1 MAHDTPDPAAP
12 RSGLIPGEYLFADGD
27 IEINPGAER
36 LELDVLN
43 TGDRPIQ
50 VGSHV
55 HFPQANTALEFDR
68 AAAHGHRLDIP
79 AGTAVRFEPG
89 LGQRVSLVPLRGT
102 REVHG
107 IDLHAPGKLD
117 H

>member
-1 MAHDTPDPAAP
+1 M
-12 RSGLIPGEYLFADGD
+12 IPGEIRYGEGD
-27 IEINPGAER
+27 VVINEGAQR
-36 LELDVLN
+36 LELSVVN
-43 TGDRPIQ
+43 NGDRPVQ

-55 HFPQANTALEFDR
+55 HLPQANAALEFDR

-89 LGQRVSLVPLRGT
+89 VAQQVSLVPLGGS

-107 IDLHAPGKLD
+107 LSLNPPGRLD
-117 H
+117 AS

>member
-1 MAHDTPDPAAP
+1 M
-12 RSGLIPGEYLFADGD
+12 IPGEVVFGDGD
-27 IEINPGAER
+27 IVINEGAER
-36 LELDVLN
+36 LELNVVN
-43 TGDRPIQ
+43 NGDRPVQ

-55 HFPQANTALEFDR
+55 HLPQANAALEFDR

-89 LGQRVSLVPLRGT
+89 VAQHVSLVPLRGL

-107 IDLHAPGKLD
+107 LSLTPPGKLD
-117 H
+117 AS

>member
-1 MAHDTPDPAAP
+1 M
-12 RSGLIPGEYLFADGD
+12 IPGEIRYGEGD
-27 IEINPGAER
+27 VVINEGAQR
-36 LELDVLN
+36 LELSVVN
-43 TGDRPIQ
+43 NGDRPVQ

-55 HFPQANTALEFDR
+55 HLPQANAALDFDR

-89 LGQRVSLVPLRGT
+89 VAQQVSLVPLGGS

-107 IDLHAPGKLD
+107 LSLNPPGRLD
-117 H
+117 AS